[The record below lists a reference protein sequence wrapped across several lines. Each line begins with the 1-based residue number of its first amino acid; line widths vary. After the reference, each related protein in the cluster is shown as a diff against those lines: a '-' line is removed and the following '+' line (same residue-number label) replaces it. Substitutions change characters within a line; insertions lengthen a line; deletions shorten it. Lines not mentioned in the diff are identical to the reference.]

1 MPETMKLEQWPA
13 QSQPTHHKCKED
25 GSGDTCATEMKQ
37 ISIWLA
43 NKAGNK

>member
-1 MPETMKLEQWPA
+1 MPDTIKLKQWPVE
-13 QSQPTHHKCKED
+13 SQPTHHQFK
-25 GSGDTCATEMKQ
+25 GDKTGNTCAADMTE